1 MKIIDLSI
9 PIEDGLPSDPPI
21 QIPHIQY
28 CNHKDTAEQMAGFFK
43 GATVNDLPE
52 GNGWGIEFLQVCTH
66 SGTHVDAPYHFCP
79 EGPTIDQIPVENF
92 QGHAVI
98 ADLRGQLGPA
108 EPILAKHLEP
118 YADRVKEGDILMLC
132 TGWGQKRALTKEY
145 CHDWPYISEEAAKW
159 MTAKKLKGVSTD
171 GLSVGGWYE
180 GTGRPAHV
188 ELLSHGIWALEE
200 TILPDELVEIGECQ
214 LFAFPVKFQG
224 FSGAPA
230 RAVAVV

>member
-1 MKIIDLSI
+1 MAQKFYDLSQPVFANCPCWI
-9 PIEDGLPSDPPI
+9 SHEMVDVKLVE
-21 QIPHIQY
+21 
-28 CNHKDTAEQMAGFFK
+28 NHPAHGDVVERFAMDFHT
-43 GATVNDLPE
+43 
-52 GNGWGIEFLQVCTH
+52 
-66 SGTHVDAPYHFCP
+66 GTHLDAPYHFCP
-79 EGPTIDQIPVENF
+79 EGQTIDQIPVENF

-108 EPILAKHLEP
+108 EPILARHLEP
-118 YADRVKEGDILMLC
+118 YADRVKEGDILMIC

-145 CHDWPYISEEAAKW
+145 CHDWPYISEEAAQW

-188 ELLSHGIWALEE
+188 ELLSHGVWALEE
-200 TILPDELVEIGECQ
+200 TILPDELVEVGECH